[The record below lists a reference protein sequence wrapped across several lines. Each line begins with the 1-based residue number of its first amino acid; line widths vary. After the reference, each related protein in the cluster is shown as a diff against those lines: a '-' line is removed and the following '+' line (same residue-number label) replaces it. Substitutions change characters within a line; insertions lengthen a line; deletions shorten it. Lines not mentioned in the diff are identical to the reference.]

1 MSRNPEIPAIRVNSE
16 SIVNIVSPGTG
27 VKDNT
32 ISKGHWHADTHPWQ
46 TAVLPRIHDASL
58 ANIAKESDT
67 PICDAVHDRLRDH
80 SVLHPSS
87 KSELGFWPRK
97 LFDRLIGKKD
107 VESLLQ
113 ELAQTD
119 RKTDDGSPINDAAE
133 TISTRYRRIL
143 ALLLLIDKGEL
154 IREFVFRGID
164 DSRLPFPMNYNFNHL
179 IKRADRD
186 TIRKDYQWRLNVP
199 FFQPLAAE
207 LGNLRGLVCHM
218 DISEFD
224 IQPWDRLD
232 MKPREAPQG
241 NPDCLSVRTAEHTA
255 VPASLTLAGG
265 FGEVHKIIIHPWQH
279 GFHDVLDN
287 VSFPPANAGPYSRSP
302 DLASLT
308 STDVGNALFM

>member
-16 SIVNIVSPGTG
+16 STVNIVSAETG
-27 VKDNT
+27 AKDNT
-32 ISKGHWHADTHPWQ
+32 IRKGYWHADTHPWQ

-58 ANIAKESDT
+58 GDIAKESDT
-67 PICDAVHDRLRDH
+67 PICDAIHNRLRDH

-87 KSELGFWPRK
+87 KSELGFWPWK
-97 LFDRLIGKKD
+97 LFDRLMSTSD
-107 VESLLQ
+107 VKSLLQ
-113 ELAQTD
+113 ELAQTGRNSD
-119 RKTDDGSPINDAAE
+119 IGSSVNDAAE

-143 ALLLLIDKGEL
+143 ALLLLIDEGKL
-154 IREFVFRGID
+154 VREFVSRGID
-164 DSRLPFPMNYNFNHL
+164 DNRLPFPLNYNFDDL

-199 FFQPLAAE
+199 FFQPLAAG
-207 LGNLRGLVCHM
+207 LGNPRGLVCHM

-241 NPDCLSVRTAEHTA
+241 NPDLLSVRTAEHTA

-265 FGEVHKIIIHPWQH
+265 YGEVHKIIIHPWQH
-279 GFHDVLDN
+279 DFHGVLEN
-287 VSFPPANAGPYSRSP
+287 VSFPPANA
-302 DLASLT
+302 
-308 STDVGNALFM
+308 ALYP